1 MLQRD
6 FLRRLKPHA
15 LFWGVYTVVFLLFRA
30 ALPFTLPFL
39 AGLLLAVLLRPLPA
53 PPSRR
58 RGGLCNGVG
67 LSDLLRPSVLALVL
81 ACH

>member
-1 MLQRD
+1 MNEHRGKKEGSPCSSAN

-39 AGLLLAVLLRPLPA
+39 AGLLLAVLLRPL
-53 PPSRR
+53 RR
-58 RGGLCNGVG
+58 
-67 LSDLLRPSVLALVL
+67 LLHRQRPVQHLRRAVL
-81 ACH
+81 

>member
-39 AGLLLAVLLRPLPA
+39 AGLLLAVLLRPLRRLLQ
-53 PPSRR
+53 SRLR
-58 RGGLCNGVG
+58 
-67 LSDLLRPSVLALVL
+67 LRPGAAAAFATASV
-81 ACH
+81 